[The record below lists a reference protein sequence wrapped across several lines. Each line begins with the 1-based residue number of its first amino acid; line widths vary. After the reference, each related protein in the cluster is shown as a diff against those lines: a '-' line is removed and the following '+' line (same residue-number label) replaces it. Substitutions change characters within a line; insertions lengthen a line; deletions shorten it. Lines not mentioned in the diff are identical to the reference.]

1 MTGKAPPEVTQNQQ
15 AIQTHLGILQNTIE
29 RMAGNSAAAKAW
41 CITLVS
47 AILVIVADKHQPRFV
62 WLALLPTLLFFGLD
76 SYYLALEKG
85 FRRSYARFV
94 ERLHRGS
101 LQEEDLYTVAHTG
114 KFVELVMLSVRSMS
128 IWPFYGTLIF
138 MLYLA
143 QRLVI

>member
-1 MTGKAPPEVTQNQQ
+1 MTSKAPEVAYNQQ

-76 SYYLALEKG
+76 SYYLALERG

-101 LQEEDLYTVAHTG
+101 LEEDDLYTVVHTG
-114 KFVELVMLSVRSMS
+114 RLGGLLMSAVRSLSV
-128 IWPFYGTLIF
+128 WPFYGTLIL
-138 MLYLA
+138 MIYLA
-143 QRLVI
+143 QKLVI